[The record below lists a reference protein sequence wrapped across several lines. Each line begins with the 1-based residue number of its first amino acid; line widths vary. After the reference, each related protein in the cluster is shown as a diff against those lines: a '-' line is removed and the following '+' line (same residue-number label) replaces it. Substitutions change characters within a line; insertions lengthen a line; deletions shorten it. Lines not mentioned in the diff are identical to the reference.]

1 MQQEDIH
8 QYRLSVKRW
17 KAASRHAPTHLAL
30 PDIVQSFY
38 RNSGARRDLFICS
51 QILQKLPKRLH
62 NIRDIYLNPILLAL
76 NTPADAVQPLPPI
89 VPPSPPVS
97 FAKVKTTLQNIH
109 EYPIDIH
116 NAHALHDLR
125 KMCKDLVF
133 LSQDES
139 IATTFQLEA
148 MMIANYKKWS
158 TELGDIH
165 DLFICHQIC
174 RKLKKKNKWTQP
186 ESQWLLSYLEAQ
198 YIIQAVRF
206 AAHFSQKRHH
216 IFIPKKRQIPPNQT
230 AQDHT
235 KPDLPDV
242 IA

>member
-17 KAASRHAPTHLAL
+17 KAAGRHAPTHLAL
-30 PDIVQSFY
+30 PDIVQNFY
-38 RNSGARRDLFICS
+38 RNSGAGRDLFICS
-51 QILQKLPKRLH
+51 QILQKLPKRLRK
-62 NIRDIYLNPILLAL
+62 ISDIYLDPILLAL
-76 NTPADAVQPLPPI
+76 NTHTDSIEPAPPI
-89 VPPSPPVS
+89 VPPLPPVA
-97 FAKVKTTLQNIH
+97 FAKVKATLQNIK

-116 NAHALHDLR
+116 NANALHDLR

-139 IATTFQLEA
+139 IAAAFQLDA
-148 MMIANYKKWS
+148 VMIANYKKWS

-174 RKLKKKNKWTQP
+174 RKLKKKNKWAQP
-186 ESQWLLSYLEAQ
+186 ESQWLLSYLKAQ
-198 YIIQAVRF
+198 YLIQAILF

-216 IFIPKKRQIPPNQT
+216 FFIPKKRLIPPNQT

-235 KPDLPDV
+235 KPDLQDA
-242 IA
+242 ID